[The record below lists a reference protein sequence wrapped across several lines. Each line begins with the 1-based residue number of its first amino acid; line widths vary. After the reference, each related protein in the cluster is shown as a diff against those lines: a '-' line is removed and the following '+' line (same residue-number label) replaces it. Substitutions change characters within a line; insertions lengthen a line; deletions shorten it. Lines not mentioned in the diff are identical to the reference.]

1 MFFVCFLFCHSWV
14 VMDFVKT
21 SAARLH
27 FPSNLNHDKKLV
39 SETALAGTSF
49 FKINVSV
56 GH

>member
-1 MFFVCFLFCHSWV
+1 
-14 VMDFVKT
+14 MDFAET

-27 FPSNLNHDKKLV
+27 FPSNLNHDKKVV

-56 GH
+56 NVHVITS